1 MYDAA
6 VDTPAAAVPADDQA
20 GDRSVPVSLARRAL
34 LGAAPLALAACAN
47 GPRGKPARAELAPP
61 VSTDKHDELVFMS
74 ATKLAGLIRG
84 GELSATE
91 AVAAYYARI
100 DAVNPQL
107 NAVVQFCRERALA
120 EAGTLDARSR
130 RGDWAGPLH
139 GVPMTIK
146 DSFDTEGVISTGG
159 TQGRAFFIPP
169 KDATVVARLRAR
181 GAILLGKTNTPE
193 FTLGGVSGLGTTV
206 NIVYGMSRNPYDHTR
221 STSGSTGGGGAIV
234 AAGGSA
240 FDFGSDF
247 GGSIRGPAHANGIA
261 GMKPTTGRV
270 PRTGHIVDYGGVF
283 DSYQQVGPLARRVE
297 DLMTILPLVTGPDF
311 IDAAIQPMPWS
322 DPRRVDL
329 SRLRVAYYFD
339 LAEDAAKPTPEMQ
352 ATVQKCVDYF
362 ARLGCAVR
370 PSRPPD
376 AMKIADLSTRLREGD
391 GNAWQKRLVEKYH
404 TTVPGPN
411 RRFDYPLIE
420 TATFTELLEERDAW
434 RSRMMAWVKDFDLIV
449 CPPALGPA
457 PKIGDRSA
465 EGVRGGGFTTTYNI
479 AGYPSGVVRAG
490 TSPEHMP
497 LGVML
502 TAQPWREDI
511 VLAAM
516 LAIESEFGGWQ
527 PPPH

>member
-1 MYDAA
+1 MREEETVTNVETDGGAE
-6 VDTPAAAVPADDQA
+6 P
-20 GDRSVPVSLARRAL
+20 RSLARRAL
-34 LGAAPLALAACAN
+34 LGGAALSLAACAAT
-47 GPRGKPARAELAPP
+47 PKPEATARAARTQEAGEKLA
-61 VSTDKHDELVFMS
+61 DDELLFMS
-74 ATKLAGLIRG
+74 ATRLAALIRSG
-84 GELSATE
+84 RVSATE
-91 AVAAYYARI
+91 AVTAYYRRI
-100 DAVNPQL
+100 DAVNPRL
-107 NAVVQFCRERALA
+107 NAVVQFCRERAYA
-120 EAGTLDARSR
+120 EAAACDAMAAK
-130 RGDWAGPLH
+130 GQFKGALH

-159 TQGRAFFIPP
+159 TQGRAFFVPP
-169 KDATVVARLRAR
+169 KDATAVARLRAQ

-193 FTLGGVSGLGTTV
+193 FTLGGISGLGTTA
-206 NIVYGMSRNPYDHTR
+206 NILYGMSRNPYDPTR

-234 AAGGSA
+234 AAGGAA

-261 GMKPTTGRV
+261 GIKPTTGRV

-297 DLMTILPLVTGPDF
+297 DLITIVPLVAGPDF
-311 IDAAIQPMPWS
+311 IDAAIQPMIWP
-322 DPRRVDL
+322 DPRRVEL

-339 LAEDAAKPTPEMQ
+339 LADDAAQPTPEMR
-352 ATVQKCVDYF
+352 ATVQSCVDYL
-362 ARLGCAVR
+362 ARLGCPVR
-370 PSRPPD
+370 RSRPPD
-376 AMKIADLSTRLREGD
+376 AVAIQALSTRLREGD

-420 TATFTELLEERDAW
+420 TAEFTRLLEARDAW

-449 CPPALGPA
+449 CPAALGPA

-465 EGVRGGGFTTTYNI
+465 EGLRGASFTSTYNI

-490 TSPEHMP
+490 TSPEGMP

-502 TAQPWREDI
+502 TAQPWREDL

-516 LAIESEFGGWQ
+516 LSIEAEFGGWQ
-527 PPPH
+527 PPPS